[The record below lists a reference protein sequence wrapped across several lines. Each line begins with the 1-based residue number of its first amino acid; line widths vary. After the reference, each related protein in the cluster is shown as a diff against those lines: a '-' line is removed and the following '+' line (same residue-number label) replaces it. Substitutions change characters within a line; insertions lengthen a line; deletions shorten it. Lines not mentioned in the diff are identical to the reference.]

1 MLEGS
6 SPSVPAAGQVEKR
19 GRLHLGQE
27 HCPWGLWAYSRS
39 WDGSGVGSSEFCG
52 GHLGLRV
59 VRNLAVCA
67 QDGFGSLRLD
77 GC

>member
-1 MLEGS
+1 MGAVGIQQE
-6 SPSVPAAGQVEKR
+6 
-19 GRLHLGQE
+19 LG
-27 HCPWGLWAYSRS
+27 WLW
-39 WDGSGVGSSEFCG
+39 VGFLSEFCG
-52 GHLGLRV
+52 GHLGLRA